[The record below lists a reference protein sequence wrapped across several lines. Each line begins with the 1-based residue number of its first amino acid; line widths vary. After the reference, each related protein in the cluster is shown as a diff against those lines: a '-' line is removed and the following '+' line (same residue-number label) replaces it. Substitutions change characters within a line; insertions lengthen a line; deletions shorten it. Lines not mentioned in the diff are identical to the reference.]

1 MTFWHVST
9 QTAQVV
15 PAEAISN
22 SEDAQSLSNDG
33 NGI

>member
-9 QTAQVV
+9 QIVHSV
-15 PAEAISN
+15 PAEAIYN